1 MVIIELFQFLF
12 LLCLFLPVINGK
24 DHLINPA
31 LYFHRITAEK
41 FKLAKKSDK
50 EPIGAGDKPTKKE
63 D

>member
-31 LYFHRITAEK
+31 LYFHRKTAER
-41 FKLAKKSDK
+41 FKSAKKRDEK
-50 EPIGAGDKPTKKE
+50 PIGAGDKPTKE